1 MTIYF
6 DMDGTIA
13 DLYGVEGWLD
23 DLEAKRTRPYDEAK
37 PMHNMSALARALN
50 KAQRNGIQLG
60 VISWLSKTAT
70 EDYNKAVTKAKRK
83 WLKKHLKSV
92 QFDELYFIE
101 YGTPKSTVANGFG
114 ILFDD
119 EERNRNEWD
128 KGDAFPPEK
137 IFEILKNLSKT
148 P

>member
-13 DLYGVEGWLD
+13 DLYGVDGWLK
-23 DLEAKRTRPYDEAK
+23 DLEAHNPRPYENAK
-37 PMHNMSALARALN
+37 VMHNMSALARLLN
-50 KAQRNGIQLG
+50 KAQSNGIKIG

-70 EDYNKAVTKAKRK
+70 EDYNKAVTKAKHK

-92 QFDELYFIE
+92 NFDEIHIVA

-119 EERNRNEWD
+119 EERNRKEWD
-128 KGDAFPPEK
+128 KGEAYAPEK
-137 IFEILKNLSKT
+137 IFEILKKIS
-148 P
+148 